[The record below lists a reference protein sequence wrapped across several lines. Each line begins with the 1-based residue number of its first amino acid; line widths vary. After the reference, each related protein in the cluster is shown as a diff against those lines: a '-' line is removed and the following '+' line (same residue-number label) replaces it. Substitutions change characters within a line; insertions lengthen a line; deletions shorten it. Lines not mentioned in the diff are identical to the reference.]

1 MSESDM
7 APNLVESGQNGE
19 SNPPRTPKALV
30 AAVIIM
36 GVMIILGTVLL
47 VGIII
52 HRMMNHSAT
61 PSTAASPVAMQAV
74 AGPSSLAGP
83 ALLKLPRHADEQV
96 MAVTARP
103 DGALAVTLRD
113 GQGDARILLWQP
125 EQARLVAELTL
136 SGTAEH

>member
-7 APNLVESGQNGE
+7 APNLVESGQNSE

-61 PSTAASPVAMQAV
+61 SSALASSVATQAA
-74 AGPSSLAGP
+74 AGASSLAGP
-83 ALLKLPRHADEQV
+83 ALLKLPRHEDEQV
-96 MAVTARP
+96 MTVTARP
-103 DGALAVTLRD
+103 DGMLAVTLRD
-113 GQGDARILLWQP
+113 EQGNARILLWQP

-136 SGTAEH
+136 AAPAGH

>member
-1 MSESDM
+1 MNESDID
-7 APNLVESGQNGE
+7 PNLVEAGQNSE
-19 SNPPRTPKALV
+19 SNPPRTSKALV

-52 HRMMNHSAT
+52 HRMMNHAAT
-61 PSTAASPVAMQAV
+61 PSTPATAQTMM
-74 AGPSSLAGP
+74 GPSSLAGP
-83 ALLKLPRHADEQV
+83 ALLTLPRHADEQI

-113 GQGDARILLWQP
+113 GQGNARILLWQP
-125 EQARLVAELTL
+125 EQARLVAELKVA
-136 SGTAEH
+136 GPAGQ

>member
-7 APNLVESGQNGE
+7 APNLVEPGQNSE
-19 SNPPRTPKALV
+19 SNPPRTPRALV

-52 HRMMNHSAT
+52 HRMMNHSSAS
-61 PSTAASPVAMQAV
+61 PAPAASELSRAA
-74 AGPSSLAGP
+74 AGPAFLAGP
-83 ALLKLPRHADEQV
+83 ALLKLPRQADEQV

-103 DGALAVTLRD
+103 DGLLAVTLKT

-125 EQARLVAELTL
+125 EQARLVAELDLT
-136 SGTAEH
+136 GPAAH

>member
-1 MSESDM
+1 MNESDM
-7 APNLVESGQNGE
+7 SPNLVEPGQNSE
-19 SNPPRTPKALV
+19 SNPPRTPRALV

-36 GVMIILGTVLL
+36 GMMIILGTVLL

-52 HRMMNHSAT
+52 HRMMNHSAS
-61 PSTAASPVAMQAV
+61 PSAAVQTM

-83 ALLKLPRHADEQV
+83 ALLKLPRHVGEQV

-113 GQGDARILLWQP
+113 EQGNARILLWQP
-125 EQARLVAELTL
+125 EQARLVAELTVA
-136 SGTAEH
+136 SPAER

>member
-1 MSESDM
+1 M
-7 APNLVESGQNGE
+7 APNLVEPGQNSE

-36 GVMIILGTVLL
+36 GVMIVLGTVLL

-52 HRMMNHSAT
+52 HRMMNHS
-61 PSTAASPVAMQAV
+61 SASPAPAAPGLSRAA
-74 AGPSSLAGP
+74 AGPASLAGP
-83 ALLKLPRHADEQV
+83 ALLKLPRQADEQV

-103 DGALAVTLRD
+103 DGLLAIMLKT

-125 EQARLVAELTL
+125 EQARLVAELDLT
-136 SGTAEH
+136 GPAVH

>member
-1 MSESDM
+1 M
-7 APNLVESGQNGE
+7 APNLVEPGQNSE
-19 SNPPRTPKALV
+19 SNPPRTPRALV

-52 HRMMNHSAT
+52 HRMMNHSSAS
-61 PSTAASPVAMQAV
+61 PAPAASELSRAA
-74 AGPSSLAGP
+74 AGP
-83 ALLKLPRHADEQV
+83 ALLKLPRQPDEQV

-103 DGALAVTLRD
+103 DGLLAVTLKT

-125 EQARLVAELTL
+125 EQARLVAELDLT
-136 SGTAEH
+136 GPAAH

>member
-1 MSESDM
+1 M
-7 APNLVESGQNGE
+7 
-19 SNPPRTPKALV
+19 V

-52 HRMMNHSAT
+52 HRMMNHSAS
-61 PSTAASPVAMQAV
+61 PSAPSAV
-74 AGPSSLAGP
+74 QTMAGPSSLAGP
-83 ALLKLPRHADEQV
+83 ALLKLPRHVGEQV

-113 GQGDARILLWQP
+113 GQGNARILLWQP
-125 EQARLVAELTL
+125 EQARLVAELTVANP
-136 SGTAEH
+136 AEQ